1 MLVGRAKYP
10 GKEEL
15 AEMAAADAAGTNG
28 KDAGEKKHK
37 RKTYGRK
44 VEIKKRRA
52 IDACLASRGRGPGGG
67 WAVATGAVALV
78 D

>member
-15 AEMAAADAAGTNG
+15 AEMAAADAAGTTG

-44 VEIKKRRA
+44 VEIKEDEQLK
-52 IDACLASRGRGPGGG
+52 
-67 WAVATGAVALV
+67 LV
-78 D
+78 